1 MVKELTQEEIDMLIN
16 GNSKTTLTEEEI
28 DMIGEIGNI
37 GMGNSATALSKI
49 LKRKVN
55 ITTPKVII
63 LDQHKMPTEYAIP
76 YVTVEIAYTEGL
88 EGKNILNL
96 KDEDVKIITDIMM
109 GGTGVAKDGPIDEM
123 NLSAAGELMNQMI
136 GTASTALSEMM
147 NIRLN
152 ISTPNVRITD
162 YANEQIN
169 DFTGN
174 EILVLTVFDLNVENT
189 LKSEIMLVMTL
200 DFAKEMVSTV
210 KKQYMEASQ
219 RPQQTQ
225 PDTGKPEETASK
237 VNVQKVELQTFGD
250 ESKAPAM
257 NGNRYD
263 ILMDVP
269 LEVSIEIGRVK
280 MPISEILKFTSGTII
295 ELDKLVGEDV
305 NIVINNRTI
314 GKGEVVVID
323 EYYGMRISEILD
335 QNSI

>member
-1 MVKELTQEEIDMLIN
+1 
-16 GNSKTTLTEEEI
+16 
-28 DMIGEIGNI
+28 
-37 GMGNSATALSKI
+37 
-49 LKRKVN
+49 
-55 ITTPKVII
+55 
-63 LDQHKMPTEYAIP
+63 
-76 YVTVEIAYTEGL
+76 
-88 EGKNILNL
+88 
-96 KDEDVKIITDIMM
+96 
-109 GGTGVAKDGPIDEM
+109 
-123 NLSAAGELMNQMI
+123 
-136 GTASTALSEMM
+136 
-147 NIRLN
+147 
-152 ISTPNVRITD
+152 
-162 YANEQIN
+162 
-169 DFTGN
+169 
-174 EILVLTVFDLNVENT
+174 
-189 LKSEIMLVMTL
+189 MLVMTL